1 MRILPLKRHSSFS
14 GTACHVPLLLL
25 AVPRALSGAVHVSS
39 RLLLLSLVAV
49 LLATSAQ
56 ARSIRVSVSEGWWTY
71 TPEPVSTLST
81 ASNENS
87 LPDATGSQ
95 LLAAN
100 TSTLAA
106 VSDSRGEVTVTS
118 ASAADA
124 DRSSAT
130 TSSKSRAQRE
140 AQATGST
147 PAADLTANLPRDLYN
162 RALIDE
168 VEPDLD
174 FDYQRLNRISSLD
187 IFPQGYS
194 YSKGLVDKVVVYKK
208 RHQMLLYKNNQVVRS
223 YWIALSDRPEGDK
236 VREGDRRTPE
246 GVYTLDYV
254 KENSYYYRA
263 FHISY
268 PNLQDIEEA
277 RRLGVRPGGMIMVH
291 GQPPSS
297 GEYHE
302 TVQRSD
308 WTNGC
313 IAILNPEIDEFI
325 SLVDPGTPIE
335 ILP

>member
-1 MRILPLKRHSSFS
+1 MRLLPLKRPSSFTGAAS
-14 GTACHVPLLLL
+14 RVSLLAVLPALLGAVRVSSSLLLL
-25 AVPRALSGAVHVSS
+25 GI
-39 RLLLLSLVAV
+39 V
-49 LLATSAQ
+49 LLAMSIATPVQ

-71 TPEPVSTLST
+71 TPEPVSTLTTDSSV
-81 ASNENS
+81 ASFS
-87 LPDATGSQ
+87 DATGSQ

-106 VSDSRGEVTVTS
+106 VSESRGEATA
-118 ASAADA
+118 ASAATAA
-124 DRSSAT
+124 DRGSAN
-130 TSSKSRAQRE
+130 SKQSE
-140 AQATGST
+140 AQST
-147 PAADLTANLPRDLYN
+147 ASTQAADLTANLPRDLYN